1 LTPGE
6 VMQLPPDEEIVMAAG
21 LAPIRG
27 RKARYYQNPRFNARL
42 LAPPTPQPLTP
53 AERPKDDWTA
63 LPPIEPPK
71 PVAAGKPTRTKKV
84 AAKPART
91 SPPTTK
97 AEDDGAAKGDP
108 ANAGIRQ
115 EPDLPDHEEI
125 VAKPPVPRS
134 EFEFNEGD
142 EDMDTAGNRQI
153 QERLSG
159 AARQASLD
167 PDDGIAM

>member
-1 LTPGE
+1 
-6 VMQLPPDEEIVMAAG
+6 MAAG

-27 RKARYYQNPRFNARL
+27 RKARYYQDARFSARL
-42 LAPPTPQPLTP
+42 LAPPTPRPLTP
-53 AERPKDDWTA
+53 AERPKDDWTT
-63 LPPIEPPK
+63 LPAIDAPRPLS
-71 PVAAGKPTRTKKV
+71 AAKPTRTRKV
-84 AAKPART
+84 AAKPARK
-91 SPPTTK
+91 SPTASKP
-97 AEDDGAAKGDP
+97 EDDAAAKSDP

-125 VAKPPVPRS
+125 VAKPAVPRS

-142 EDMDTAGNRQI
+142 DDMDNVGNRRL

-167 PDDGIAM
+167 PDDGIAL